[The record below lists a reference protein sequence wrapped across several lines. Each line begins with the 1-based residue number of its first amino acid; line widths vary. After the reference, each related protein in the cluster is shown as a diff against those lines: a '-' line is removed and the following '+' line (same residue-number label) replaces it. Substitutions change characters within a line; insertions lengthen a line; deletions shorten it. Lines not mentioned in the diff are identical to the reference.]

1 MTGGGVTG
9 GGVGSLGLTLGVG
22 LGETEGLGEGEGEG
36 RVLPSSLPVSI
47 LLVSVPSPMMNTLP
61 VGG

>member
-22 LGETEGLGEGEGEG
+22 LGETEGLGEGEG